1 MLLVDKEPLVRKK
14 LLAGI
19 GSPQDLRELAL
30 ADLEDLAEE
39 LRESII
45 ETVAET
51 GGHLAPSLG
60 VVELT
65 LALHYVFDTPKDK
78 LIWDVGHQAYA
89 HQLEIGRASCR
100 ERV

>member
-45 ETVAET
+45 ETVAE
-51 GGHLAPSLG
+51 
-60 VVELT
+60 
-65 LALHYVFDTPKDK
+65 K
-78 LIWDVGHQAYA
+78 
-89 HQLEIGRASCR
+89 IGRAH
-100 ERV
+100 V